1 MQFLKL
7 DNTSEEYPSVI
18 CSSTSQHETKHRNK
32 TRVPRY
38 IKHTS
43 NVARTKRTQL
53 FPLTKVYS
61 RCCSRLPRS
70 PISWKNKTKTQE
82 LTSSVQCP
90 VSTEGVHPVACVRV
104 RFFLLLSHKSFVC
117 AD

>member
-1 MQFLKL
+1 MRGV
-7 DNTSEEYPSVI
+7 SEEYPSVI
-18 CSSTSQHETKHRNK
+18 CSSTSRHETKHRNK

-53 FPLTKVYS
+53 FPLTKVDS

-82 LTSSVQCP
+82 LTAQRHRLRRRIRWYNCNPLQCR
-90 VSTEGVHPVACVRV
+90 CR
-104 RFFLLLSHKSFVC
+104 
-117 AD
+117 